1 MRKHFLILMLL
12 TLLPLAGWAEAITF
26 PTGTA
31 VNVTG
36 DYTYDGTD
44 QKAAIIAATTV
55 KVNNE
60 TSILDKVTLE
70 VYTNAACTAVATTV
84 TNAGNYWVQAQ
95 GDGVTYLTSEKVSK
109 KITVAKKAVNIVAKN
124 AAKTYGSI
132 SELNDDDF
140 YEDFTNQLILGQG
153 QTPADLGIIVRITL
167 ESGQDVGD
175 HNFTLT
181 NDGTLSSN
189 YTLTFTNGKHVTIS
203 KAALTLTVDN
213 KSKTYG
219 DADPTITYQYSGFKL
234 GDTAA
239 SIAEDNEYVAPTI
252 TRANGETVTD
262 NGYAYAVTAAG
273 AAKNYTIAAAANQGK
288 LTINKKNLF
297 IITKSYSK
305 VYKGAAYTIASLLSG
320 EDTGYDVQ
328 GVVNNTLVQDTWAN
342 INAGNAAVSLSFTP
356 ANAVEEVTPKDYAA
370 NGYKIYASAQQDP
383 ANYTYKFMNNG
394 KLTITKRPII
404 IKAIGATSKAY
415 GEQDPVFGFDITP
428 KYTTGDNPQAVEGT
442 GPVADAALNIVVE
455 GINAN
460 YKEAGKVLT
469 TLPTVARN
477 STSEAVANNYK
488 IQATGAVASN
498 NYEIASYSDYDFAIT
513 GSEFFVLPNQD
524 IKQVYGD
531 AETSLEGKYTIYG
544 VEVEGDEDKITV
556 ELERVIPANTDNGK
570 NVGHYTVKVKSITLD
585 PTIANN
591 YTFDIDGMPTGDYE
605 ITKRPITI
613 TALPQSMK
621 TGTSVDDLNALTT
634 EKFSY
639 TNLPTGVTEIPGLT
653 LKFTNRVIMNDE
665 NPAKVKPLADQTNK
679 NAQNVI
685 TNAIEVVVAGVAAMN
700 NYDVTAEN
708 ALVKGNL
715 TLIDPAQANLALSR
729 KTRVGNTDTPT
740 TNYAALAAVDGK
752 RVDITISDEEGHK
765 LQAGK
770 WNTLVLPFEITVWD
784 LNQLLQSYAIV
795 NTLNQSTTSYNEVH
809 FNLCMGT
816 IEANT
821 PFLIKTAEEVS
832 LNNLVINNVLVS
844 VPAGSSATAPVASK
858 AAQGCTFYG
867 TYNTTFL
874 RKTNDKTWVND
885 KLVTGK
891 TETAAET
898 GATFLYPLAAYLSL
912 DNADARIYIED
923 INEDGTTAIKTLN
936 VETMKAYNVDGWY
949 TLNGVKLQSVPTE
962 KGVYINNGK
971 KVVIK

>member
-1 MRKHFLILMLL
+1 MRKHFLLLFLMA
-12 TLLPLAGWAEAITF
+12 LLPLAGWADAITF

-31 VNVTG
+31 VAVTG
-36 DYTYDGTD
+36 SYTYDNTD
-44 QKAAIIAATTV
+44 KKAAIIAAATV
-55 KVNNE
+55 KVEE
-60 TSILDKVTLE
+60 TNIKDKVTLE
-70 VYTNAACTAVATTV
+70 IYTNAACTNVASEV
-84 TNAGNYWVQAQ
+84 KNAGDYWIQAV
-95 GDGVTYLTSEKVSK
+95 GDGETYLATEKVSK
-109 KITVAKKAVNIVAKN
+109 KFTVAKKTITITAKSGVS
-124 AAKTYGSI
+124 KTYGSI
-132 SELNDDDF
+132 SDLNDPDF
-140 YEDFTNQLILGQG
+140 YEDFSSQLATGDD
-153 QTPADLGIIVRITL
+153 AASAGIIVRVTL
-167 ESGQDVGD
+167 ESGQDVGA
-175 HNFTLT
+175 HSFTLT

-189 YTLTFTNGKHVTIS
+189 YDLTFTNGQSVTVT
-203 KAALTLTVDN
+203 KASLTVKADD

-219 DADPTITYQYSGFKL
+219 DADPAITYTYEGFKL
-234 GDTAA
+234 GDTAE
-239 SIAEDNEYVAPTI
+239 SIAELDGYTAPTI
-252 TRANGETVTD
+252 SRASGETVTTT
-262 NGYAYAVTAAG
+262 GYAYSVTAAG
-273 AAKNYTIAAAANQGK
+273 AAKNYEISAAAEQGK
-288 LTINKKNLF
+288 LTITKKNLF
-297 IITKSYSK
+297 IITNSYEK
-305 VYKGAAYTIASLLSG
+305 VYKGEAYTIAQLTTAPDL
-320 EDTGYDVQ
+320 GYQVQ
-328 GVVNNTLVQDTWAN
+328 GLVENTALSINDTWAD
-342 INAGNAAVSLSFTP
+342 INTGDAEVSVSFTP
-356 ANAVEEVTPKDYAA
+356 AGATAVTPKDYAA
-370 NGYKIYASAQQDP
+370 NGYKIYASATESP

-394 KLTITKRPII
+394 KLTIKKRPIVV
-404 IKAIGATSKAY
+404 KAVGVVSKAY
-415 GEQDPVFGFDITP
+415 GEAEPTFDFDIV
-428 KYTTGDNPQAVEGT
+428 AVGGNADS
-442 GPVADAALNIVVE
+442 GPIADADAEITIGNS
-455 GINAN
+455 GN
-460 YKEAGKVLT
+460 YKQAGKVLT
-469 TLPTVARN
+469 TLPTVARD
-477 STSEAVANNYK
+477 SESEAVASTYK
-488 IQATGAVASN
+488 IVPSGAVASN
-498 NYEIASYSDYDFAIT
+498 NYEISEYQDYAFAII

-524 IKQVYGD
+524 ITQVYGD
-531 AETSLEGKYTIYG
+531 EETSLEGKYTIYG

-556 ELERVIPANTDNGK
+556 ELERVIPETGELSDGK
-570 NVGHYTVKVKSITLD
+570 HVGVYTVKVKSVTLD
-585 PTIANN
+585 ESIAGN
-591 YTFDIDGMPTGDYE
+591 YSFDVDGMPTGKYT
-605 ITKRPITI
+605 ITARPITI
-613 TALPQSMK
+613 TANAQSMK

-700 NYDVTAEN
+700 DYDVTAEN

-795 NTLNQSTTSYNEVH
+795 NTLNQTTTSYNEVH

-821 PFLIKTAEEVS
+821 PFLIKTTKEVS
-832 LNNLVINNVLVS
+832 LDGRHINNVLVS
-844 VPAGSSATAPVASK
+844 VPAGSSADEPVASK